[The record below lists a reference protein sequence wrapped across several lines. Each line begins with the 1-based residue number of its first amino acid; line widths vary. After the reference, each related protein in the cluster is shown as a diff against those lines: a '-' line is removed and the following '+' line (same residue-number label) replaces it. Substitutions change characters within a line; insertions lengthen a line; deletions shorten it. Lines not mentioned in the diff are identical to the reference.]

1 MYTVCFNMY
10 FGRYHSCHIS
20 FTSATISL
28 IGIYLIS
35 APPWKCHP
43 SFNTSGI
50 ELIPQALMIHRH
62 LLVPAFPNL
71 IHSNVCNATSAK
83 VCHWLTCY
91 YLSQIFFF
99 FFFFLSI
106 YSSTYNFLPVPESD
120 HGSNFQ
126 GNIRKYSP
134 WCPTPWLESEL
145 KKSYVFTYKGTT
157 YHLLCYC
164 MYMVRRNVE
173 TWLLRYIKMNL
184 TSFKTMIC

>member
-99 FFFFLSI
+99 FFFSSPFIHQPTISFRFLRA
-106 YSSTYNFLPVPESD
+106 TMVPTSKAISENTLLGVRL
-120 HGSNFQ
+120 HGSKANL
-126 GNIRKYSP
+126 KSHMSL
-134 WCPTPWLESEL
+134 PTKVLPIICFVTACIWFAVTSKLGCSAI
-145 KKSYVFTYKGTT
+145 
-157 YHLLCYC
+157 
-164 MYMVRRNVE
+164 
-173 TWLLRYIKMNL
+173 LR
-184 TSFKTMIC
+184 